1 MSLDAPSRRALR
13 EFQSAFQSQPEHLVR
28 APGRLELLGNHTDYN
43 QGLVLATTMDLA
55 VTVAAGRR
63 PDAIHRMHSSA
74 FPAADIQVRRNGG
87 RPLPRGHWARYALAL
102 LRELERE
109 GLSTGGWDISVC
121 SDLPPGAG
129 LSSSAALLVAIAI
142 AAGGLPH
149 RTAAHRLRIARLCQA
164 AEHRVG
170 VPCGLLDYLAILHG
184 KPGHALHL
192 DLRSNRVRP
201 LPWPRSLALVLID
214 SGVRHQLS
222 GGGYARIERACA
234 MAARSLG
241 VPSLREV
248 TATTLNRFLSTSGRH
263 LRPEALDAVHHLLTE
278 NQRVRLAVRALEH
291 GQSGALGTLLSE
303 SHSSSRDRL
312 RNSTSE
318 LDDWVNRFTSA
329 PGWLGA
335 RLTGGGFGGMT
346 VHLVQALRQRAFLS
360 QLPPGTC
367 TLAAQPGGGIR
378 VIPVHRNP
386 ARSIQG
392 FDRK

>member
-1 MSLDAPSRRALR
+1 MSLDASSRRALR
-13 EFQSAFQSQPEHLVR
+13 EFQSAFQSQPELLVR
-28 APGRLELLGNHTDYN
+28 APRRLELLGNHTDYN
-43 QGLVLATTMDLA
+43 QGLVLATTLDLA

-63 PDAIHRMHSSA
+63 PDAIHRLHSSA
-74 FPAADIQVRRNGG
+74 FPDADLQVRRNGG
-87 RPLPRGHWARYALAL
+87 RSLPRGHWARYAWAL

-109 GLSTGGWDISVC
+109 GLSSGGWDISVC

-149 RTAAHRLRIARLCQA
+149 RTASQRLRIARLCQA

-184 KPGHALHL
+184 KPGHALQL
-192 DLRSNRVRP
+192 DLRSPRVRP
-201 LPWPRSLALVLID
+201 IPWPRSLALVLID

-234 MAARSLG
+234 TAARSLR
-241 VPSLREV
+241 VASLREV
-248 TATTLNRFLSTSGRH
+248 TATTLNGFLATAGRR
-263 LRPEALDAVHHLLTE
+263 LRPESLDVVHHLLTE
-278 NQRVRLAVRALEH
+278 NQRVRRAVRALEH
-291 GQSGALGTLLSE
+291 GQSGALGTLLVE

-312 RNSTSE
+312 RNSTPE
-318 LDDWVNRFTSA
+318 LDDWVSRCASA
-329 PGWLGA
+329 PGWLGG

-360 QLPPGTC
+360 HLPPGTSA
-367 TLAAQPGGGIR
+367 LAAPLGGGIR
-378 VIPVHRNP
+378 AIPVHRS
-386 ARSIQG
+386 AGRSIQV